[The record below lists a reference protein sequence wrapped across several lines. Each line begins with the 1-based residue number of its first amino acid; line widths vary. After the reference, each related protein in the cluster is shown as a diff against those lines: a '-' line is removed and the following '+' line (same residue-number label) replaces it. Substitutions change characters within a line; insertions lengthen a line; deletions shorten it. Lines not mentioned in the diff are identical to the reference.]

1 MRRQSFCSHS
11 IYTGQA
17 FAVSSPKNILL
28 GVSGGIAAYKTP
40 ELVRRLREH
49 GAEVQVV
56 LTRAA
61 ASFVTPLTLQAVSG
75 RAVRSDLL
83 DPAAEAG
90 MDHIEL
96 ARWPDAILLA
106 PASAHL
112 MARLAHGLADD
123 LLTTLVLAST
133 APLWLAPAM
142 NHRMWLHPATQAN
155 LALLVERGCQLLGP
169 DSGAQAC
176 GETGP
181 GRLMSPD
188 EIAARICAPPTGSAA
203 ESDASSSAASAAETA
218 RVALAG
224 RRVLLT
230 AGPTREA
237 IDPVRFI
244 GNRSSG
250 KMGYALASAL
260 ADLGAAVTL
269 VSGPTALSCPPAV
282 ERVEVESAAQMH
294 GAVMARVAA
303 CDIFVGTAA
312 VADYRPQTPA
322 SAKLKK
328 RSANLKLTLVPNP
341 DILAD
346 VAAMPEPPFTV
357 GFAAETDAVERYAGD
372 KLERKRLDMIAANH
386 VGAARGGFESDD
398 NALLVLWRGGRR
410 DLPMMPKSRL
420 GRELA
425 LLIAERYA
433 ASLAG

>member
-1 MRRQSFCSHS
+1 M
-11 IYTGQA
+11 A
-17 FAVSSPKNILL
+17 LAVSSPKKIVL

-40 ELVRRLREH
+40 DLVRRLAER
-49 GAEVQVV
+49 GVEVQVV

-61 ASFVTPLTLQAVSG
+61 ASFVTPLSLQAVSG

-112 MARLAHGLADD
+112 IARLAHGLADD

-155 LALLVERGCQLLGP
+155 LSLLLERGCSLLGP

-181 GRLMSPD
+181 GRLLSPE
-188 EIAARICAPPTGSAA
+188 EIVARLCGPFARATA
-203 ESDASSSAASAAETA
+203 EP
-218 RVALAG
+218 LLG
-224 RRVLLT
+224 RRVLMT
-230 AGPTREA
+230 AGPTLEA

-250 KMGYALASAL
+250 KMGYALAAAL
-260 ADLGAAVTL
+260 ADLGARVAL
-269 VSGPTALSCPPAV
+269 VSGPTALSCPCGV
-282 ERVEVESAAQMH
+282 ERIDVESARQMH
-294 GAVMARVAA
+294 DAVMARVAT
-303 CDIFVGTAA
+303 CDIFVGAAA
-312 VADYRPQTPA
+312 VADYRPSAPA
-322 SAKLKK
+322 SAKIKK
-328 RSANLKLTLVPNP
+328 QPVDLTLTLTPNR

-346 VAAMPEPPFTV
+346 VAALPEPPFTV
-357 GFAAETDAVERYAGD
+357 GFAAETEDVETYAAG
-372 KLERKRLDMIAANH
+372 KLARKKLQMIAANH
-386 VGAARGGFESDD
+386 VGAARGGFESDE
-398 NALLVLWRGGRR
+398 NALVVLWRGGQRA
-410 DLPMMPKSRL
+410 LPMMPKARL
-420 GRELA
+420 GIELA
-425 LLIAERYA
+425 NLISERYA
-433 ASLAG
+433 ASVAG